1 MAVVIKRCGCKSTPP
16 GISEYQDK
24 RYGDGMR
31 VCNLDIKKTEATC
44 TVCGKSHK
52 N

>member
-1 MAVVIKRCGCKSTPP
+1 MAVVIKKCGCKSTPP
-16 GISEYQDK
+16 GISDYQDQK
-24 RYGDGMR
+24 YGDGMR
-31 VCNLDIKKTEATC
+31 VCNLDIKKTEAVC